1 MKHLTVYP
9 AMALLGLGMCTPG
22 VGTEAA
28 RTAVIYGD
36 SLLLEAYD
44 PVAPC
49 FSRAAGWEVTIRA
62 SGGTAV
68 CDMLP
73 QLEVDLST
81 IRPTVVAI
89 ETVGNSWL
97 TCMVDPATGGPYWGD
112 AYYDKFAADLEAFF
126 AAAHEAHVPVVFFSP
141 PPVGAAPDP
150 RIQNLID
157 IAATL
162 AQKYPGTTLSDAARN
177 AVSNAGVYA
186 QELPCLAT
194 ETVEMGCTDGMIRV
208 RSPDEVHFCPT
219 RFTFPCPE
227 WSSGAS
233 RFGAAICIDL
243 LSRAYPPTQGR

>member
-9 AMALLGLGMCTPG
+9 AVVLFGLGMCTPG
-22 VGTEAA
+22 AGTQAV
-28 RTAVIYGD
+28 RRAVIYGD

-44 PVAPC
+44 PVASC
-49 FSRAAGWEVTIRA
+49 FSRAGGWEVTIRA

-73 QLEVDLST
+73 QLELDLPT
-81 IRPTVVAI
+81 IRPSVVTI

-97 TCMVDPATGGPYWGD
+97 TCMVDPATGGPYRGD
-112 AYYDKFAADLEAFF
+112 AYYEKFAADLEAFF
-126 AAAHEAHVPVVFFSP
+126 AVAHEAHVPVVFFSP

-157 IAATL
+157 IAGTL

-177 AVSNAGVYA
+177 AVSNSGVYA

-194 ETVEMGCTDGMIRV
+194 ETAEMGCADGMIRV
-208 RSPDEVHFCPT
+208 RSPDEAHFCPT
-219 RFTFPCPE
+219 RFAFPCPE

-243 LSRAYPPTQGR
+243 LSRAYPPTP

>member
-1 MKHLTVYP
+1 
-9 AMALLGLGMCTPG
+9 MALFALVACTPK
-22 VGTEAA
+22 VGTQTV
-28 RTAVIYGD
+28 RRAVIYGD

-44 PVAPC
+44 PVASC

-73 QLEVDLST
+73 QLEVDLPT

-97 TCMVDPATGGPYWGD
+97 TCMVDPATGRPYEGD
-112 AYYDKFAADLEAFF
+112 AYYEKFAADLEAFF
-126 AAAHEAHVPVVFFSP
+126 AAAHAAHVPVVFFRP

-150 RIQNLID
+150 RTRIQNLID
-157 IAATL
+157 IAG
-162 AQKYPGTTLSDAARN
+162 AQARKYPGTTLSDAARN
-177 AVSNAGVYA
+177 AVSNAGMYA

-194 ETVEMGCTDGMIRV
+194 ETAEMGCKDGMIRV

-219 RFTFPCPE
+219 GLAFPCPE

-233 RFGAAICIDL
+233 RFGAAICLDL
-243 LSRAYPPTQGR
+243 LSRAFPPTPGD